1 MSLDNNKKIDN
12 TKVDSTGEVL
22 SDDDLDNVSG
32 GAQRHRN
39 SPEIDTFIKKV
50 FFSDN
55 IEEVDNK

>member
-32 GAQRHRN
+32 GSQRRRN
-39 SPEIDTFIKKV
+39 SPEIDTFIKRV